1 MRIAPYRC
9 EMLHA
14 SRLSRR
20 KGKDCGYSF
29 IELLIVLVLLAIVAL
44 ASAPWFFKIS
54 QRNKLKSAAH
64 EFSMTLAAARMR
76 AVKRNLPAQV
86 VVTRATGSD
95 PFHIIETFE
104 QTTPSATKVGELQIT
119 TEVDFPPTPPLAF
132 APYDVQPPSITFLP
146 DGRVQG
152 TTTITA
158 FTIRGVKNAG
168 VVNDLPVIVA
178 TNGKVEVLPK
188 PNPTTAFPRGTE
200 WK

>member
-104 QTTPSATKVGELQIT
+104 QTNPSPTKVGELQIT
-119 TEVDFPPTPPLAF
+119 TEVDFPPGPL
-132 APYDVQPPSITFLP
+132 V
-146 DGRVQG
+146 
-152 TTTITA
+152 
-158 FTIRGVKNAG
+158 
-168 VVNDLPVIVA
+168 LPVPFD
-178 TNGKVEVLPK
+178 TQRDEHRFPC
-188 PNPTTAFPRGTE
+188 PTAACRAQTRSRRSRFEGSRTPA
-200 WK
+200 